1 MVPYLCISPAC
12 LPKCSGC
19 NRAISNDEARNHA
32 VRYLLLERMD
42 PRFGMPAE
50 WLQFDTLREAVDAEL
65 AKLTPPDERDETPR
79 SSGSAP

>member
-1 MVPYLCISPAC
+1 
-12 LPKCSGC
+12 
-19 NRAISNDEARNHA
+19 
-32 VRYLLLERMD
+32 MD
-42 PRFGMPAE
+42 PRYGMPAE